1 MVVLSRRQAVGPC
14 HAGIVVRTPPADN
27 CPTCH
32 TSCAQTH
39 NQTAT
44 TGGWPLRGPDA
55 FWVDLI
61 FSACGETYKSWLR
74 CSVTLD
80 FEGVPIRTLNL
91 EGLLWTKQTSRDTHR
106 LDRLIL
112 ERALQ
117 ASKKS

>member
-1 MVVLSRRQAVGPC
+1 M
-14 HAGIVVRTPPADN
+14 
-27 CPTCH
+27 
-32 TSCAQTH
+32 
-39 NQTAT
+39 
-44 TGGWPLRGPDA
+44 
-55 FWVDLI
+55 
-61 FSACGETYKSWLR
+61 
-74 CSVTLD
+74 TLD